1 MPLSKS
7 AAVVGDSAPT
17 CKAANSSIAVRP
29 DVIRDLGRVTI
40 PQRYFRFGKE
50 SVKREL
56 PLHKEKAPAA
66 QVPAPQNRNWNLQ
79 AVKNATRTITALSA
93 TTDATWA

>member
-1 MPLSKS
+1 M
-7 AAVVGDSAPT
+7 
-17 CKAANSSIAVRP
+17 
-29 DVIRDLGRVTI
+29 IRDLGRVTI

-56 PLHKEKAPAA
+56 PLHKEKAPAGR
-66 QVPAPQNRNWNLQ
+66 VPAPRNQNRQ